1 MHGMEGTGNVA
12 DIRALA
18 RLRDRDIARE
28 GLMVLEGRIVIEKAL
43 SCGIEPELFVCTK
56 EQASYWQTL
65 PGVRDH
71 LVIMSHEELCA
82 LVDFKFHRGVLALAH
97 KPVLGSL
104 DGWLARTDSVKAG
117 ASDALVA
124 LDAGY
129 DGTRPARLLVLW
141 DVTDPSN
148 LGALIRTAAALGSD
162 AVALGP
168 GCADPYYRKAIRASM
183 GNVFALP
190 MLACALQDLTLLREA
205 GWRICAAALTDRAKD
220 SAVLADALRGKGP
233 RALVLGN
240 EGYGLPPE
248 VLEHSTEQV
257 CIPMERYVDSLNVA
271 VAGGILMYQLFRQ
284 GF

>member
-1 MHGMEGTGNVA
+1 MA

-43 SCGIEPELFVCTK
+43 SCSIVPELLVCTQ
-56 EQASYWQTL
+56 EQAPYWQTM
-65 PGVRDH
+65 PGVQDH
-71 LVIMSHEELCA
+71 LVIMSHDELCA

-97 KPVLGSL
+97 KPALGSL
-104 DGWLARTDSVKAG
+104 DGWLARIDTVRAG
-117 ASDALVA
+117 ASEASVA
-124 LDAGY
+124 FDAGC
-129 DGTRPARLLVLW
+129 GTRPARLLVLW

-190 MLACALQDLTLLREA
+190 ILACALQDLLLLREA
-205 GWRICAAALTDRAKD
+205 GWRICAAALTDRATD
-220 SAVLADALRGKGP
+220 SAVLADALRDKVP

-257 CIPMERYVDSLNVA
+257 CIPMEKDVDSLNVA
-271 VAGGILMYQLFRQ
+271 VAGGILMYQFFRQ